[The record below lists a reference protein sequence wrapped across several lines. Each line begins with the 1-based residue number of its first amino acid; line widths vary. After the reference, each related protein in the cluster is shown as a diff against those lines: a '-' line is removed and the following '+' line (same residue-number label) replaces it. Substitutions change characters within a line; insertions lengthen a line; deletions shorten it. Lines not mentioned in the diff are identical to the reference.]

1 MENACPY
8 VCPTCTFPWHLY
20 ALKNFH
26 NEYEFHT
33 NEKNAI
39 ESYEYCVDTY
49 EEYWYCKRN
58 NIIPY
63 DVEYVMEAPELKRYI
78 LYSENSE
85 YEYDSTYFNRVWI

>member
-8 VCPTCTFPWHLY
+8 VCPTCTFPLLLY

-26 NEYEFHT
+26 DEYEFHT

-49 EEYWYCKRN
+49 
-58 NIIPY
+58 
-63 DVEYVMEAPELKRYI
+63 
-78 LYSENSE
+78 S
-85 YEYDSTYFNRVWI
+85 